1 MKLDYKNI
9 LWFFGIIFI
18 QIFFLDAL
26 DFGKLSSFFSPVII
40 SFFVLK
46 QRLNTSMFQL
56 LISAFFLGIIIDIF
70 RNSLGLNTAIILLV
84 AYLKPT
90 YGEIG
95 CALSHIYLWQKL
107 LDSKHP
113 FAIVFEDD
121 AIIKGDLE
129 RYEREVG
136 NFISRELQFLSL
148 NSDLP
153 SKIQKSFFLMNLLMN
168 FMRISKS

>member
-84 AYLKPT
+84 AYLKLNMFN
-90 YGEIG
+90 IG
-95 CALSHIYLWQKL
+95 
-107 LDSKHP
+107 
-113 FAIVFEDD
+113 IV
-121 AIIKGDLE
+121 
-129 RYEREVG
+129 R
-136 NFISRELQFLSL
+136 FLMFFGVSIFFYHQL
-148 NSDLP
+148 
-153 SKIQKSFFLMNLLMN
+153 FFLLEQFSFQNFFSLFLKSLINTIVALLFLN
-168 FMRISKS
+168 FLQYIFIYKK